1 MSSFMRRHFKW
12 YEVICKSCGL
22 AILRSPGTADSDADV
37 NHFLN
42 KWHIIYSVVCLW
54 VYASVELSYVYQL
67 WLAVFVHNRVFATT
81 VDVLLYVATAGKAAL
96 NTSVALV
103 KARSLQT
110 LFRESC
116 KYERSVQFVAPKN
129 RRTLT
134 PIHCLVRPL
143 LLLAFAANVC
153 TSSYLSFKF
162 VDRLGCGPALRAVL
176 KLTSIAGN
184 ILFYVYDAVSFL
196 VLRPCCEVIRLYIE
210 HQHEVLRCIVKVT
223 GTQNAGQDRRA
234 RLVERV
240 RLNLCT
246 VSHLKGCLNQIWG
259 CSIAASGAV
268 LLCTSCGGIYL
279 NFVEEFWTPEHV
291 LNMLHTISMSLDF
304 LDITNLSD
312 SMVREVRK
320 IRHTLQKARTS
331 SEDRDYVDQVRY
343 LRDSLKAREMAL
355 SGAGF
360 FSLKLPMLVSLAGTI
375 ITYTVILVQTS
386 ESVKKR

>member
-37 NHFLN
+37 NHFWN
-42 KWHIIYSVVCLW
+42 KLRIIYSVVCLS
-54 VYASVELSYVYQL
+54 VCASVELSYVYQL
-67 WLAVFVHNRVFATT
+67 WLAVFVHDRVFTT
-81 VDVLLYVATAGKAAL
+81 ALYVLIYVACASKVAL
-96 NTSVALV
+96 NTCVALV

-110 LFRESC
+110 LLRESC

-134 PIHCLVRPL
+134 PTHCVVRPL
-143 LLLAFAANVC
+143 LLVAFAANVC

-162 VDRLGCGPALRAVL
+162 VDRLGYGPALRAVVML
-176 KLTSIAGN
+176 ASIAGN
-184 ILFYVYDAVSFL
+184 FLFYVYDTVSFL

-210 HQHEVLRCIVKVT
+210 HQHEVLRCIVKIT
-223 GTQNAGQDRRA
+223 RTQNAGQEKRA

-246 VSHLKGCLNQIWG
+246 VSHLKGTLNQIWG
-259 CSIAASGAV
+259 CSIAVSGAV
-268 LLCTSCGGIYL
+268 LLCTSCIGIYL
-279 NFVEEFWTPEHV
+279 NFVEEFWTPDHL
-291 LNMLHTISMSLDF
+291 LNILYTVSTSLDF

-320 IRHTLQKARTS
+320 IRNTLQKVRTS

-343 LRDSLKAREMAL
+343 LRDCLKAGEMAL

-360 FSLKLPMLVSLAGTI
+360 FSLKLPMLVSLAGTV

-386 ESVKKR
+386 ESVKKG